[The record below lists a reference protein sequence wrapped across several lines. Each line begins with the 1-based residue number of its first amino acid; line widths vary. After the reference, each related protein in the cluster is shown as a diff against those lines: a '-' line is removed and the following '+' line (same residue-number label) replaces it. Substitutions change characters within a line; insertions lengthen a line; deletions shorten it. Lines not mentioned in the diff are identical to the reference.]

1 MLEVL
6 SCGTSLHAQLGFWS
20 PWQARGSPATFLA
33 QGAPIHCWLLAESS
47 MSSVEH
53 IFLGVNPLST
63 PVAGH
68 PLPSHC
74 LQSLLTYGQEK
85 EAQPPPD
92 SCLGAKWVKA
102 RLLQPPLLP
111 KRSTRG

>member
-1 MLEVL
+1 MLRVL
-6 SCGTSLHAQLGFWS
+6 SCGTFLHAQLGFWS
-20 PWQARGSPATFLA
+20 PWQAGGSPATFLA
-33 QGAPIHCWLLAESS
+33 QGAPIRCWLLTESS

-53 IFLGVNPLST
+53 ILLGVNHLPT
-63 PVAGH
+63 PGCRVPPALTM
-68 PLPSHC
+68 PAVPI
-74 LQSLLTYGQEK
+74 TYGQGK

-111 KRSTRG
+111 KSSTRG